1 MSNCQAESIQDIK
14 RKAKICSVVWTII
27 YIFLFPFLSYFA
39 LLSAMIFD
47 NPHLSIPKGL
57 SIIFTISLIPL
68 SLPLSIDL
76 MWSSYVC
83 EEYGKTLFFGSV
95 PWLTLIAVLAY
106 NSIILTSIS
115 DKISGVIL

>member
-1 MSNCQAESIQDIK
+1 MSSCQNKAEPIQNRK
-14 RKAKICSVVWTII
+14 RKAKICAVIWTII
-27 YIFLFPFLSYFA
+27 YVLLLPLLSYFA

-68 SLPLSIDL
+68 SLPVSIDL

-83 EEYGKTLFFGSV
+83 KEYSKTLFFWSV
-95 PWLTLIAVLAY
+95 PWLTLIAVLAVDP
-106 NSIILTSIS
+106 IIQFL
-115 DKISGVIL
+115 